1 MKFKEQ
7 YEQYVKSV
15 HGGVW
20 SHLLLSY
27 TQWLENLVSD
37 SVVTVEVRGGNV
49 CETTRSKPHIWV
61 EVKDYDNKGLND
73 DYSETIYT
81 GW

>member
-20 SHLLLSY
+20 SHLLLPY
-27 TQWLENLVSD
+27 VEWLESLVSD
-37 SVVTVEVRGGNV
+37 NVVRIEVTGGVAWVAQRPTHIKVVVE
-49 CETTRSKPHIWV
+49 
-61 EVKDYDNKGLND
+61 DYDNED
-73 DYSETIYT
+73 SEDPETHT
-81 GW
+81 SFTSTW